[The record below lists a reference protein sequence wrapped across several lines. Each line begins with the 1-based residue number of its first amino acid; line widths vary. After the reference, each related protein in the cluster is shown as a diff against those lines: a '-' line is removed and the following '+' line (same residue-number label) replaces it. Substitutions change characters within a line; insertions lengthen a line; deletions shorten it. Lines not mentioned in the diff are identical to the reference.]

1 MVNKK
6 GDMTIGMIVAIVL
19 AVTVLVFLVFG
30 FSTGWG
36 NFMNKVTSLGGG
48 KMNVDE
54 VIGSCNLACEQN
66 NKYAFCS
73 QNRNVLADD
82 GYKGEYSC
90 YELAL
95 NTSYNFTSSGKVNK
109 TIAILELGFNNCP
122 SLLC

>member
-66 NKYAFCS
+66 NKYAFCT
-73 QNRNVLADD
+73 QNRSVLADD
-82 GYKGEYSC
+82 GYEGTYSC
-90 YELAL
+90 NDLTNESL
-95 NTSYNFTSSGKVNK
+95 NFMDSRKNEMNISD
-109 TIAILELGFNNCP
+109 LELGFNKCP